1 MIDAIN
7 PQVLADDLLSQAT
20 VLRRWGALDQA
31 AAIEGCAQH
40 LLDWWEEQLYREV
53 TTEEAI
59 EISGFS
65 RSGLERQRERGE
77 LTKAGDPHDPRY
89 IAGQLPRKARRLPP
103 KTPNGEPDLAAEVL
117 PLRRTYQRA
126 ERPAQARNPH
136 DLQKEAKASG

>member
-1 MIDAIN
+1 VSDNAYGIT
-7 PQVLADDLLSQAT
+7 S

-40 LLDWWEEQLYREV
+40 LLAWWDEQLYREV

-65 RSGLERQRERGE
+65 RSGLERLRECGK
-77 LTKAGDPHDPRY
+77 LTKAGDAGEPRY
-89 IAGQLPRKARRLPP
+89 IPVELPRKARRLPP

-117 PLRRTYQRA
+117 PFRRTCQRA
-126 ERPAQARNPH
+126 ERSTQARNPH
-136 DLQKEAKASG
+136 DLQKEAKTSG